1 MKYWITVIISC
12 IIKLAFAGNN
22 AVNIDSIKN
31 DSIYKMDLLKLEYTF
46 YSSQSDREKFD
57 ALISKVHLLLE
68 NKAYSKGMIEIN
80 RIELLDK
87 KLLQQKQFYSI
98 IEALLFQHTMYS
110 SCLEIFD
117 RDTVENYSLEK
128 SFMKSLCLNRESQY
142 ESIKNEIRNA
152 ALLFNLDTTYVLNE
166 LLNYGVI
173 GTQKKSVLYQIFLPG
188 AGMINEG
195 EFSEGFTSFLMN
207 GLFAGAAIILAKQRF
222 YSGAFSYGLM
232 PFTKFYLGGIK
243 HTRYLASKNE
253 EKSTQTIMQK
263 NAETLY
269 KYYLR

>member
-12 IIKLAFAGNN
+12 IIKIAFAGNI
-22 AVNIDSIKN
+22 AANIDSIKN
-31 DSIYKMDLLKLEYTF
+31 DSIYKMEMLKLEYTF
-46 YSSQSDREKFD
+46 YSSQSESEKFD
-57 ALISKVHLLLE
+57 ALLSKVHLLLE
-68 NKAYSKGMIEIN
+68 NKAYSKGMIEIK

-87 KLLQQKQFYSI
+87 ELLQQKQFYSNM
-98 IEALLFQHTMYS
+98 EALLFQHAMYS
-110 SCLEIFD
+110 SCLEIFEG
-117 RDTVENYSLEK
+117 DTIENYSLEK

-142 ESIKNEIRNA
+142 ESIKNEIRKA

-166 LLNYGVI
+166 LLNYEVI
-173 GTQKKSVLYQIFLPG
+173 NTQKKSVLYQIFLPG

-207 GLFAGAAIILAKQRF
+207 GLFAGATIILAKQRF

-232 PFTKFYLGGIK
+232 PFTKFYLGGLK

-253 EKSTQTIMQK
+253 EKRVQTLMQK
-263 NAETLY
+263 NAETLFKFY
-269 KYYLR
+269 QR